1 MEPLMA
7 ATFDSLPVQRIFVDA
22 RKHAYTPLTPSQ
34 NASACG
40 GDTWPRYIALLR
52 SGMPNWVL
60 NKCRPERPRGV
71 WWEMVTQIATVA
83 GRPPPL
89 CRARARVTPSLL
101 LQHPLACMHALPES
115 ILAL

>member
-7 ATFDSLPVQRIFVDA
+7 ATFDSLPAQRIFVDA

-60 NKCRPERPRGV
+60 NKYRPERLCGGLVGNGGPHCHC
-71 WWEMVTQIATVA
+71 
-83 GRPPPL
+83 GRPAAPCAPE
-89 CRARARVTPSLL
+89 SLQL
-101 LQHPLACMHALPES
+101 LQYPLACMHALPES
-115 ILAL
+115 IFAL